1 MVLHFGTIQRDAYKD
16 VSTYYRTFGRTRT
29 QDMKMNREE
38 KTYRYNSDEAT
49 TQVSKV
55 LF

>member
-16 VSTYYRTFGRTRT
+16 VRTYYRTFGRTRT

>member
-1 MVLHFGTIQRDAYKD
+1 
-16 VSTYYRTFGRTRT
+16 
-29 QDMKMNREE
+29 MKMNREE

-55 LF
+55 LFQSCPAYVVLGRMKTSYDGLTNAK